1 MCQNVSDEVF
11 TNFSYTKCGNN
22 NDTNPTAASKNL
34 LGSKKGKGNKVWKTI
49 RPSNAFISLSY
60 SNFRD
65 VIRGVYKKRREEKI
79 LHLTL
84 AHLIINRTLAL
95 QVPSDWK
102 ADMTQTSASLR
113 RQMWRPS
120 VTERQARHQYA
131 VPVHINGKTQLLL
144 VGEDPS
150 QQTLRALKTVCGQ
163 TPLHHSRKGDE
174 PSLCY

>member
-1 MCQNVSDEVF
+1 MRCSLTFRTQSVE
-11 TNFSYTKCGNN
+11 TTTTRTQQQPRRIYL
-22 NDTNPTAASKNL
+22 AAKREKE
-34 LGSKKGKGNKVWKTI
+34 KKSGKQYDRLTHSSVWAI
-49 RPSNAFISLSY
+49 LISEMWSGEY
-60 SNFRD
+60 
-65 VIRGVYKKRREEKI
+65 IKKRREEKI

-163 TPLHHSRKGDE
+163 IPLHHSRKGDE